1 MVIRY
6 SDEFLND
13 LKNIADYIS
22 LDSKDRAFAFIQQVK
37 TQIHK
42 IPIMPYRYRK
52 NKTINK
58 ENIRDLIFKGYIIP
72 FSIND
77 DSIEILAIFKYNLTI
92 YSKKTNKD

>member
-58 ENIRDLIFKGYIIP
+58 ESSFFTAALNQLVLTSILIPYKYIIP
-72 FSIND
+72 AYLFKFQRVFD
-77 DSIEILAIFKYNLTI
+77 DLA
-92 YSKKTNKD
+92 